1 MFRSLVRIRLNSIS
15 GLGET
20 RPEWNGF
27 SRISGQPREVH
38 PKFRNEIR
46 ENFCSIRSSTRI
58 SGMFGRMALES
69 ALGLEL
75 AVQNASVTHVKTGI
89 NAPLVQP

>member
-1 MFRSLVRIRLNSIS
+1 MRNSIS

-27 SRISGQPREVH
+27 SRILGQPREVH
-38 PKFRNEIR
+38 PKFRNESR
-46 ENFCSIRSSTRI
+46 ENVFFIRSSTRI
-58 SGMFGRMALES
+58 SRIFGRMELES
-69 ALGLEL
+69 APGLEL
-75 AVQNASVTHVKTGI
+75 AVQNASVTHVITGI